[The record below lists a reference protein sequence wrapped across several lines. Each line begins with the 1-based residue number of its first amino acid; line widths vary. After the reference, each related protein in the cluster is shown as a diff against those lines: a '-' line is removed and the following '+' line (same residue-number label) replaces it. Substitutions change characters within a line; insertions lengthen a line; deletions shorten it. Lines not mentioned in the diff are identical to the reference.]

1 MYRPR
6 QETEKCPL
14 SIHFY
19 WVNTTPPFSPRCVNL
34 LGFSETGYTQSLI
47 SKSKYWVPQN
57 TVCLMHFFFVLF
69 LGVQPFPT
77 NCVFSIQK
85 SDVTLTSIWPDR
97 HKLSNNNHTFVLFV
111 SMFWLHAFWRTALEN
126 VCTHH
131 NTKGHFFRCTSAM

>member
-1 MYRPR
+1 MSFIN
-6 QETEKCPL
+6 TFLL
-14 SIHFY
+14 SKHYSAF
-19 WVNTTPPFSPRCVNL
+19 FSIVLICWA
-34 LGFSETGYTQSLI
+34 SLKQVTLKALSVSLRI
-47 SKSKYWVPQN
+47 GSHKTLFVWCIF
-57 TVCLMHFFFVLF
+57 VCMF